1 MVGSIEVC
9 DYLLEFGAIGV
20 IGVIPVF
27 FSPFDVVV
35 QMFVPPSELF
45 QEGLMVL
52 VV

>member
-1 MVGSIEVC
+1 MAGYIDVC
-9 DYLLEFGAIGV
+9 DYLLEFGAID
-20 IGVIPVF
+20 VIPFF